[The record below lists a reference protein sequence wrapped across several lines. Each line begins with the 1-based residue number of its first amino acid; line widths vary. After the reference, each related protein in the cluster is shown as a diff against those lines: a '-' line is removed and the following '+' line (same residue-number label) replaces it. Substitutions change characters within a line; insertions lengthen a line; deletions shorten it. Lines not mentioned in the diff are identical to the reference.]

1 MRRDRGSVTMWMVG
15 VLALVTV
22 MALVVVRSSTVA
34 VDDGRAQTAADLTAL
49 AGVSADQ
56 SAASA
61 TARQNGATLV
71 GFVMRGDVL
80 AVTVRR
86 HGVIASAHAS
96 EGENPAGP

>member
-1 MRRDRGSVTMWMVG
+1 MGRDRGSVTMWMVG

-22 MALVVVRSSTVA
+22 LALMVVRSSTVA
-34 VDDGRAQTAADLTAL
+34 VDDGRAQAAADMAAL
-49 AGVSADQ
+49 AGVSADR

-61 TARQNGATLV
+61 TAEQNGATLV
-71 GFVMRGDVL
+71 SFVMRADVL

-86 HGVIASAHAS
+86 DGVIASAHAT